1 MAYVTPF
8 GRVVAAFTVV
18 FALAVIGYTL
28 LTRATLEDCGDL
40 TTGDVSATLAIWEH
54 DANCRLRA
62 AVGTAKTT
70 SMGRV
75 NSSAKGPARFAG
87 LRFFARLGDA
97 PVVAILPGNQPD
109 VYAWYMAHDESM
121 NGYKFDVKG
130 HLINTEKDV
139 GYRGLGKGL
148 RKKFGMSPDAA
159 LWIFD
164 TAPEQ

>member
-8 GRVVAAFTVV
+8 GRVVAVFAVV

-28 LTRATLEDCGDL
+28 STRSTLEDCGDL
-40 TTGDVSATLAIWEH
+40 TTGDINATVATWEH

-62 AVGTAKTT
+62 AVGTAKTI

-75 NSSAKGPARFAG
+75 NSSAKGPARFVG

-97 PVVAILPGNQPD
+97 PVVAILSGHRPD
-109 VYAWYMAHDESM
+109 VYAWYMAHDERM
-121 NGYKFDVKG
+121 NGYQFDVKG
-130 HLINTEKDV
+130 HLINAEQDV

-148 RKKFGMSPDAA
+148 RKKFGMPADAP